1 MKLFWMLLSL
11 VAVAGSM
18 RGAVFT
24 NDASADAFVRGAAPT
39 LNYGGAG
46 ALSVSGP
53 NATNAVGVTNGVF
66 DSFIRFNTGAMVT
79 NFDLRFGT
87 NNWFVTSAKLRVS
100 EQGAPNNAL
109 FNRGVGA
116 FEIRWMAQTNWA
128 EGTGVPINPT
138 GDGVVYN
145 DEPALLNGGT
155 DISLGTFTN
164 AGVNGSLNFT
174 LALPAAFVGAMKAG
188 GEVGLFLTALDPEA
202 GFTFNSRDFSTI
214 PARPFLE
221 VSGVP
226 RPIITAINLSGTNVV
241 LAAANGAAG
250 GTYFVLASAN
260 LALPLGRWAP
270 IATNLLTT
278 DGDFAI
284 TVTNAVNLNP
294 PPQQFFILQTR

>member
-1 MKLFWMLLSL
+1 
-11 VAVAGSM
+11 
-18 RGAVFT
+18 
-24 NDASADAFVRGAAPT
+24 
-39 LNYGGAG
+39 
-46 ALSVSGP
+46 
-53 NATNAVGVTNGVF
+53 
-66 DSFIRFNTGAMVT
+66 MVT